1 MFQTTN
7 QNVPT
12 WRVWTRL
19 VQSSCG
25 FAFERQLPWTSQA
38 TKATTP
44 SQLGKFLE
52 VTHTQLSPFLPK
64 SELYKSSLGYHPSY
78 QECHTRIIHKDISL
92 PFATTYPPPAQS
104 NTTCPYISRNRATHL
119 QGSSS
124 EMHRPDPE
132 PRNPQVGVACWNV
145 GLPPRGSSSGQ

>member
-1 MFQTTN
+1 MFQPTN

-52 VTHTQLSPFLPK
+52 VTHIQLSQFLPK
-64 SELYKSSLGYHPSY
+64 SELYKSSLGYHPNY
-78 QECHTRIIHKDISL
+78 QECHPRINHQDISL

-104 NTTCPYISRNRATHL
+104 NTTFPYISRNRPTHL

-132 PRNPQVGVACWNV
+132 PPNPQVGVACWNV
-145 GLPPRGSSSGQ
+145 GLPPRGNSSGQ